1 MRPRDVP
8 WCVALL
14 LMLATAP
21 PAAAQAKPADG
32 GPFVPTPTNIAAR
45 MLALANVGPNDYVV
59 DLGSGDGR
67 LVIAA
72 VANFKARGGTGIEID
87 AKLVKQSRETAKKLR
102 VADRATFV
110 AGDLFAARIE
120 QATVVT
126 LYLLE
131 GILGAVEAK
140 LGRELKPG
148 TRVVSHD
155 YPLPNWKPVEVVEFD
170 APEKVAVSGT
180 ARTVLFLYRV
190 PERR

>member
-1 MRPRDVP
+1 
-8 WCVALL
+8 
-14 LMLATAP
+14 MLATAP
-21 PAAAQAKPADG
+21 PVAAQAKSADG
-32 GPFVPTPTNIAAR
+32 GPFVPTPPNIAAR
-45 MLALANVGPNDYVV
+45 MLTLANVGPNDYVV

-102 VADRATFV
+102 VSDRATFV

-180 ARTVLFLYRV
+180 ARTVLYLYRV